1 MQGWVM
7 MDEVVVGI
15 DVSKDK
21 LDVCLRPAGDVF
33 VFSRNAAGLSE
44 LVERLKDLS
53 VALIAVEATGGFE
66 TVVAASLAS
75 AGLPVAVVNPAQVR
89 AFARALGQRA
99 KTDPIDAF
107 VIARFAEATRPEVR
121 PLDDEATQ
129 LLSALIARRRQI
141 IDMIVAET
149 HRERTVTDKT
159 LKKSIVHLKLALER
173 ALNDI
178 DANIDDQMRA
188 SPLWKAKEDLLSSVP
203 GIGPVT
209 ARTLIADLPELG
221 RLSPKQIAALAGLAP
236 YTQQSG
242 KWRGK
247 AFTGGGRTTVRS
259 VLFLA
264 AMAAARYNPVLKV
277 FRERLRAA
285 GKPPKVAIIA
295 VARKLLTILNA
306 MIRENNTWQPK
317 TH

>member
-1 MQGWVM
+1 

-33 VFSRNAAGLSE
+33 AVSRNAAGLSE
-44 LVERLKDLS
+44 LVERLKGLS

-75 AGLPVAVVNPAQVR
+75 AGLPVAVVNPGQVR

-159 LKKSIVHLKLALER
+159 LKKSIVQLKLALER

-178 DANIDDQMRA
+178 DANIDDHMRA
-188 SPLWKAKEDLLSSVP
+188 SPLWKGKEDLLSSVP

-259 VLFLA
+259 ILFLA
-264 AMAAARYNPVLKV
+264 AMAASRYNPVLKV

-295 VARKLLTILNA
+295 VARKLLTIPNA

-317 TH
+317 TS

>member
-1 MQGWVM
+1 M
-7 MDEVVVGI
+7 MDQVVVGI
-15 DVSKDK
+15 DVSKDR
-21 LDVCLRPAGDVF
+21 LDVCLLPGGDLF
-33 VFSRNAAGLSE
+33 VVSRNAAGLAE
-44 LVERLKDLS
+44 LTERLKGLS
-53 VALIAVEATGGFE
+53 VGVIAIEATGGFE

-75 AGLPVAVVNPAQVR
+75 SGLPVAVVNPAQIR
-89 AFARALGQRA
+89 HFAQALGKRA

-107 VIARFAEATRPEVR
+107 VIARFAEATKPDVR

-129 LLSALIARRRQI
+129 LLSALITRRRQI

-149 HRERTVTDKT
+149 HRERSVTDKM
-159 LKKSIVHLKLALER
+159 LKKSIVQLKMALER
-173 ALNDI
+173 ALSDI
-178 DANIDDQMRA
+178 DTKIDEQIRS

-203 GIGPVT
+203 GVGPIT

-236 YTQQSG
+236 YTRQSG

-247 AFTGGGRTTVRS
+247 AFTSGGRPSVRG

-264 AMAAARYNPVLKV
+264 AMAACRYNPVLKA
-277 FRERLRAA
+277 FRKRLLDA

-295 VARKLLTILNA
+295 MARKLLTILNA
-306 MIRENNTWQPK
+306 MIRENQPWQPK
-317 TH
+317 TT

>member
-1 MQGWVM
+1 M
-7 MDEVVVGI
+7 MDQVVVGI
-15 DVSKDK
+15 DVSKDR
-21 LDVCLRPAGDVF
+21 LDVCLLPAGDLF
-33 VFSRNAAGLSE
+33 VVSRNAAGLAE
-44 LVERLKDLS
+44 LTERLKGLS
-53 VALIAVEATGGFE
+53 VRVIAIEATGGFE

-75 AGLPVAVVNPAQVR
+75 SGLPVAVVNPAQIR
-89 AFARALGQRA
+89 HFAQALGKRA

-107 VIARFAEATRPEVR
+107 VIARFAEATKPDVR

-129 LLSALIARRRQI
+129 LLSALITRRRQI

-149 HRERTVTDKT
+149 HRERSVTDKS
-159 LKKSIVHLKLALER
+159 LKRSIAQLKMALER
-173 ALNDI
+173 ALSDI
-178 DANIDDQMRA
+178 DTKIDEQIRS

-203 GIGPVT
+203 GVGPIT

-236 YTQQSG
+236 YTRQSG

-247 AFTGGGRTTVRS
+247 AFTSGGRSSVRG

-264 AMAAARYNPVLKV
+264 AMAACRYNPVLKA
-277 FRERLRAA
+277 FRKRLLDA

-295 VARKLLTILNA
+295 MARKLLTILNA
-306 MIRENNTWQPK
+306 MIRENQPWQPK
-317 TH
+317 IT

>member
-1 MQGWVM
+1 

-33 VFSRNAAGLSE
+33 AVSRNAAGLSE
-44 LVERLKDLS
+44 LVERLKGLS

-75 AGLPVAVVNPAQVR
+75 AGLPVAVVNPGQVR

-159 LKKSIVHLKLALER
+159 LKKSIVQLKLALER

-259 VLFLA
+259 ILFLA
-264 AMAAARYNPVLKV
+264 AMAASRYNPVLKV

-317 TH
+317 TS

>member
-1 MQGWVM
+1 M
-7 MDEVVVGI
+7 MDQVVVGI
-15 DVSKDK
+15 DVSKDR
-21 LDVCLRPAGDVF
+21 LDVCLLPAGDLF
-33 VFSRNAAGLSE
+33 VVSRNAAGLAE
-44 LVERLKDLS
+44 LTERLKGLS
-53 VALIAVEATGGFE
+53 VRVIAIEATGGFE

-75 AGLPVAVVNPAQVR
+75 SGLPVAVVNPAQIR
-89 AFARALGQRA
+89 HFAQALGKRA

-107 VIARFAEATRPEVR
+107 VIARFAEATKPDVR

-129 LLSALIARRRQI
+129 LLSALITRRRQI

-149 HRERTVTDKT
+149 HRERSVTDKS
-159 LKKSIVHLKLALER
+159 LKRSIVQLKMALER
-173 ALNDI
+173 ALSDI
-178 DANIDDQMRA
+178 DTKIDEQIRS

-203 GIGPVT
+203 GVGPIT

-236 YTQQSG
+236 YTRQSG

-247 AFTGGGRTTVRS
+247 AFTSGGRSSVRG

-264 AMAAARYNPVLKV
+264 AMAACRYNPVLQA
-277 FRERLRAA
+277 FRKRLLDA

-295 VARKLLTILNA
+295 MARKLLTILNA
-306 MIRENNTWQPK
+306 MIRENQPWQPK
-317 TH
+317 IT

>member
-1 MQGWVM
+1 
-7 MDEVVVGI
+7 MDDVVVGI

-33 VFSRNAAGLSE
+33 AVSRNAAGLSE

-75 AGLPVAVVNPAQVR
+75 AGLPVAVVNPGQVR

-159 LKKSIVHLKLALER
+159 LKKSIVQLKLALER
-173 ALNDI
+173 ALNEI
-178 DANIDDQMRA
+178 DSNIDDQIRT

-242 KWRGK
+242 KWRGR
-247 AFTGGGRTTVRS
+247 AFTGGGRTSVRS

-264 AMAAARYNPVLKV
+264 AMAASRYNPVLKA

-285 GKPPKVAIIA
+285 GKPAKVALIA

-306 MIRENNTWQPK
+306 IIRENNTWQPK
-317 TH
+317 TP

>member
-1 MQGWVM
+1 M
-7 MDEVVVGI
+7 MDQVVVGI

-21 LDVCLRPAGDVF
+21 LDVCLLPGGELF
-33 VFSRNAAGLSE
+33 VVSRNAAGLSE
-44 LVERLKDLS
+44 LTERLKGLS
-53 VALIAVEATGGFE
+53 VGVIAIEATGGFE

-75 AGLPVAVVNPAQVR
+75 SGLPVAVVNPAQIR
-89 AFARALGQRA
+89 HFAQALGKRA

-107 VIARFAEATRPEVR
+107 VIARFAEAARPQVR

-129 LLSALIARRRQI
+129 LLSALITRRRQI

-149 HRERTVTDKT
+149 HRERSVTDKS
-159 LKKSIVHLKLALER
+159 LRKSIAQLKMALKR
-173 ALNDI
+173 ALSDI
-178 DANIDDQMRA
+178 DTEIDDQIRS

-203 GIGPVT
+203 GVGPIT

-236 YTQQSG
+236 YTRQSG
-242 KWRGK
+242 KWRGR
-247 AFTGGGRTTVRS
+247 AFTSGGRSSVRG

-264 AMAAARYNPVLKV
+264 AMAACRYNSVLKA
-277 FRERLRAA
+277 FRTRLLDA

-295 VARKLLTILNA
+295 MARKLLTILNA
-306 MIRENNTWQPK
+306 MIRENQPWQPQN
-317 TH
+317 T

>member
-1 MQGWVM
+1 M
-7 MDEVVVGI
+7 MDQVVVGI
-15 DVSKDK
+15 DVSKDR
-21 LDVCLRPAGDVF
+21 LDVCLLPAGDLF
-33 VFSRNAAGLSE
+33 VVSRNAAGLAE
-44 LVERLKDLS
+44 LAERLKGLS
-53 VALIAVEATGGFE
+53 VRVIAIEATGGFE

-75 AGLPVAVVNPAQVR
+75 SGLPVAVVNPAQIR
-89 AFARALGQRA
+89 HFAQALGKRA

-107 VIARFAEATRPEVR
+107 VIARFAEATKPDVR

-129 LLSALIARRRQI
+129 LLSALITRRRQI

-149 HRERTVTDKT
+149 HRERSVTDKS
-159 LKKSIVHLKLALER
+159 LKRSIAQLKMALER
-173 ALNDI
+173 ALSDI
-178 DANIDDQMRA
+178 DTKIDEQIRS

-203 GIGPVT
+203 GVGPIT

-236 YTQQSG
+236 YTRQSG

-247 AFTGGGRTTVRS
+247 AFTSGGRSSVRG

-264 AMAAARYNPVLKV
+264 AMAACRYNPVLQA
-277 FRERLRAA
+277 FRKRLLDA

-295 VARKLLTILNA
+295 MARKLLTILNA
-306 MIRENNTWQPK
+306 MIRENQPWQPK
-317 TH
+317 IT

>member
-1 MQGWVM
+1 M
-7 MDEVVVGI
+7 MDQVVVGI
-15 DVSKDK
+15 DVSKDR
-21 LDVCLRPAGDVF
+21 LDVCVLPGGDLF
-33 VFSRNAAGLSE
+33 VVSRNAAGLSE
-44 LVERLKDLS
+44 LAERLKGLS
-53 VALIAVEATGGFE
+53 VRVIAIEATGGFE

-75 AGLPVAVVNPAQVR
+75 SGLPVAVVNPAQIR
-89 AFARALGQRA
+89 HFAQALGKRA

-107 VIARFAEATRPEVR
+107 VIARFAEATKPDVR

-129 LLSALIARRRQI
+129 LLSALITRRRQI

-149 HRERTVTDKT
+149 HRERSVTDKS
-159 LKKSIVHLKLALER
+159 LKKSIAQLKMALER
-173 ALNDI
+173 ALSDI
-178 DANIDDQMRA
+178 DTKIDEQIRS

-203 GIGPVT
+203 GVGPIT

-236 YTQQSG
+236 YTRQSG

-247 AFTGGGRTTVRS
+247 AFTSGGRSSVRG

-264 AMAAARYNPVLKV
+264 AMAACRYNPVLKA
-277 FRERLRAA
+277 FRKRLLDA

-295 VARKLLTILNA
+295 MARKLLTILNA
-306 MIRENNTWQPK
+306 MIRENQPWQPK
-317 TH
+317 IT

>member
-1 MQGWVM
+1 M
-7 MDEVVVGI
+7 MDQVVVGI
-15 DVSKDK
+15 DVSKDR
-21 LDVCLRPAGDVF
+21 LDVCLLPGKELF
-33 VFSRNAAGLSE
+33 VVSRNAAGLSE
-44 LVERLKDLS
+44 LTERLKGLS
-53 VALIAVEATGGFE
+53 VGVIAIEATGGFE

-75 AGLPVAVVNPAQVR
+75 SGLPVAVVNPAQIR
-89 AFARALGQRA
+89 HFAQALGKRA

-107 VIARFAEATRPEVR
+107 VIARFAEATKPDVR

-129 LLSALIARRRQI
+129 LLSALITRRRQI

-149 HRERTVTDKT
+149 HRERSVTDKS
-159 LKKSIVHLKLALER
+159 LKKSIAQLKMALER
-173 ALNDI
+173 ALSDI
-178 DANIDDQMRA
+178 DTKIDEQIRS

-203 GIGPVT
+203 GVGPIT

-236 YTQQSG
+236 YTRQSG

-247 AFTGGGRTTVRS
+247 AFTSGGRSTVRG

-264 AMAAARYNPVLKV
+264 AMAACRYNPVLKA
-277 FRERLRAA
+277 FRKRLLDA

-295 VARKLLTILNA
+295 MARKLLTILNA
-306 MIRENNTWQPK
+306 MIRENQPWQPK
-317 TH
+317 IT

>member
-1 MQGWVM
+1 

-33 VFSRNAAGLSE
+33 SVSRNAAGLSE
-44 LVERLKDLS
+44 LVERLKGLS

-75 AGLPVAVVNPAQVR
+75 AGLPVAVVNPGQVR

-159 LKKSIVHLKLALER
+159 LKKSIVQLKLALER

-259 VLFLA
+259 ILFLA
-264 AMAAARYNPVLKV
+264 AMAASRYNPVLKV

-317 TH
+317 TP

>member
-1 MQGWVM
+1 M
-7 MDEVVVGI
+7 MDQVVVGI
-15 DVSKDK
+15 DVSKDR
-21 LDVCLRPAGDVF
+21 LDVCLLPGGELF
-33 VFSRNAAGLSE
+33 VVSRNAAGLSE
-44 LVERLKDLS
+44 LAERLKGLS
-53 VALIAVEATGGFE
+53 VRVIAIEATGGFE

-75 AGLPVAVVNPAQVR
+75 SGLPVAVVNPAQIR
-89 AFARALGQRA
+89 HFAQALGKRA

-107 VIARFAEATRPEVR
+107 VIARFAEATKPDVR

-129 LLSALIARRRQI
+129 LLSALITRRRQI

-149 HRERTVTDKT
+149 HRERSVTDKM
-159 LKKSIVHLKLALER
+159 LKKSIAQLKMALER
-173 ALNDI
+173 ALSDI
-178 DANIDDQMRA
+178 DTKIDEQIRS

-203 GIGPVT
+203 GVGPIT

-236 YTQQSG
+236 YTRQSG

-247 AFTGGGRTTVRS
+247 AFTSGGRSSVRG

-264 AMAAARYNPVLKV
+264 AMAACRYNPVLKA
-277 FRERLRAA
+277 FRKRLLDA

-295 VARKLLTILNA
+295 MARKLLTILNA
-306 MIRENNTWQPK
+306 MIRENQPWQPK
-317 TH
+317 TT

>member
-1 MQGWVM
+1 
-7 MDEVVVGI
+7 MDQVVVGI

-21 LDVCLRPAGDVF
+21 LDVCLLPAGELF
-33 VFSRNAAGLSE
+33 VVSRNASGLSE
-44 LVERLKDLS
+44 LVERLKGLPVGV
-53 VALIAVEATGGFE
+53 VALEATGGFE

-75 AGLPVAVVNPAQVR
+75 AGLPVAVINPAQIR
-89 AFARALGQRA
+89 HFAQALGKRA

-107 VIARFAEATRPEVR
+107 VIARFAEATKPEVR

-129 LLSALIARRRQI
+129 LLSALITRRRQI

-149 HRERTVTDKT
+149 HRERSVADKT
-159 LKKSIVHLKLALER
+159 LKRSIAQLKMALER
-173 ALNDI
+173 ALSDI
-178 DANIDDQMRA
+178 DTKIDEQIRS

-203 GIGPVT
+203 GVGPIT

-236 YTQQSG
+236 YTRQSG

-247 AFTGGGRTTVRS
+247 AFTGGGRSTVRR

-264 AMAAARYNPVLKV
+264 AMAACRYNPVLNT
-277 FRERLRAA
+277 FRKRLLDA

-295 VARKLLTILNA
+295 MARKLLTILNA
-306 MIRENNTWQPK
+306 MIRENQPWQPQN
-317 TH
+317 T

>member
-1 MQGWVM
+1 M
-7 MDEVVVGI
+7 MDQVVVGI
-15 DVSKDK
+15 DVSKDR
-21 LDVCLRPAGDVF
+21 LDVCLLPGGDLF
-33 VFSRNAAGLSE
+33 VVSRNAAGLAE
-44 LVERLKDLS
+44 LTERLKGLS
-53 VALIAVEATGGFE
+53 VGVIAIEATGGFE

-75 AGLPVAVVNPAQVR
+75 SGLPVAVVNPAQIR
-89 AFARALGQRA
+89 HFAQALGKRA

-107 VIARFAEATRPEVR
+107 VIARFAEATKPDVR

-129 LLSALIARRRQI
+129 LLSALITRRRQI

-149 HRERTVTDKT
+149 HRERSVTDKM
-159 LKKSIVHLKLALER
+159 LKKSIVQLKMALER
-173 ALNDI
+173 ALSDI
-178 DANIDDQMRA
+178 DTKIDEQIRS

-203 GIGPVT
+203 GVGPIT

-236 YTQQSG
+236 YTRQSG

-247 AFTGGGRTTVRS
+247 AFTSGGRSTVRG

-264 AMAAARYNPVLKV
+264 AMAACRYNPVLKA
-277 FRERLRAA
+277 FRKRLLDA

-295 VARKLLTILNA
+295 MARKLLTILNA
-306 MIRENNTWQPK
+306 MIRENQPWQPK
-317 TH
+317 IT

>member
-1 MQGWVM
+1 
-7 MDEVVVGI
+7 MDQVVVGI

-21 LDVCLRPAGDVF
+21 LDICLLPGGDLF
-33 VFSRNAAGLSE
+33 VVSRNAAGLSE
-44 LVERLKDLS
+44 LTERLKGLS
-53 VALIAVEATGGFE
+53 VGVIAIEATGGFE

-75 AGLPVAVVNPAQVR
+75 SGLPVAVVNPAQVR
-89 AFARALGQRA
+89 HFAQALGKRA

-107 VIARFAEATRPEVR
+107 VIARFAEAIRPEVR
-121 PLDDEATQ
+121 PLDDQAAQ
-129 LLSALIARRRQI
+129 LLSALITRRRQI

-149 HRERTVTDKT
+149 HRERSITDKS
-159 LKKSIVHLKLALER
+159 LKKSIAQLKMALER
-173 ALNDI
+173 ALSDI
-178 DANIDDQMRA
+178 DTKIDEQIRS

-203 GIGPVT
+203 GVGPIT

-236 YTQQSG
+236 YTRQSG

-247 AFTGGGRTTVRS
+247 AFTSGGRSSVRA

-264 AMAAARYNPVLKV
+264 AMAACRYNPVLKA
-277 FRERLRAA
+277 FRKRLIDA

-295 VARKLLTILNA
+295 MARKLLTILNA
-306 MIRENNTWQPK
+306 MIRENQPWQPK
-317 TH
+317 IT

>member
-1 MQGWVM
+1 M
-7 MDEVVVGI
+7 MDQVVVGI
-15 DVSKDK
+15 DVSKDR
-21 LDVCLRPAGDVF
+21 LDVCVLPGGDLF
-33 VFSRNAAGLSE
+33 VVSRNAAGLSE
-44 LVERLKDLS
+44 LAERLKGLS
-53 VALIAVEATGGFE
+53 VRVIAIEATGGFE

-75 AGLPVAVVNPAQVR
+75 SGLPVAVVNPAQIR
-89 AFARALGQRA
+89 HFAQALGKRA

-107 VIARFAEATRPEVR
+107 VIARFAEATKPDVR

-129 LLSALIARRRQI
+129 LLSALITRRRQI

-149 HRERTVTDKT
+149 HRERSVTDKS
-159 LKKSIVHLKLALER
+159 LKRSIAQLKMALER
-173 ALNDI
+173 ALSDI
-178 DANIDDQMRA
+178 DTKIDEQIRS

-203 GIGPVT
+203 GVGPIT

-236 YTQQSG
+236 YTRQSG

-247 AFTGGGRTTVRS
+247 AFTSGGRSSVRG

-264 AMAAARYNPVLKV
+264 AMAACRYNPVLKA
-277 FRERLRAA
+277 FRKRLLDA

-295 VARKLLTILNA
+295 MARKLLTILNA
-306 MIRENNTWQPK
+306 MIRENQPWQPK
-317 TH
+317 IT

>member
-1 MQGWVM
+1 

-33 VFSRNAAGLSE
+33 AVSRNAAGLSE
-44 LVERLKDLS
+44 LVERLKGLS

-75 AGLPVAVVNPAQVR
+75 AGLPVAVVNPGQVR

-317 TH
+317 TP

>member
-1 MQGWVM
+1 

-33 VFSRNAAGLSE
+33 AVSRNAAGLSE
-44 LVERLKDLS
+44 LVERLKGLS

-75 AGLPVAVVNPAQVR
+75 AGLPVAVVNPGQVR

-159 LKKSIVHLKLALER
+159 LKKSIVQLKLALER

-259 VLFLA
+259 ILFLA
-264 AMAAARYNPVLKV
+264 AMAASRYNPVLKV

-317 TH
+317 TP

>member
-1 MQGWVM
+1 

-33 VFSRNAAGLSE
+33 AVSRNAAGLSE
-44 LVERLKDLS
+44 LVERLKGLS

-75 AGLPVAVVNPAQVR
+75 AGLPVAVVNPGQVR

-159 LKKSIVHLKLALER
+159 LKKSIVQLKLALER

-259 VLFLA
+259 ILFLA
-264 AMAAARYNPVLKV
+264 AMAASRYNPVLKV

-306 MIRENNTWQPK
+306 IIRENNTWQPK
-317 TH
+317 TP

>member
-1 MQGWVM
+1 
-7 MDEVVVGI
+7 MDDVVVGI

-33 VFSRNAAGLSE
+33 SVSRNAAGLSD
-44 LVERLKDLS
+44 LVERLKDLP
-53 VALIAVEATGGFE
+53 VALIAIEATGGFE

-75 AGLPVAVVNPAQVR
+75 AGLPVAVVNPGQVR

-159 LKKSIVHLKLALER
+159 LKKSIVQLKLALER
-173 ALNDI
+173 ALNEI
-178 DANIDDQMRA
+178 DSNIDDQIRT

-242 KWRGK
+242 KWRGR
-247 AFTGGGRTTVRS
+247 AFTGGGRTSVRS

-264 AMAAARYNPVLKV
+264 AMAASRYNPVLKA

-285 GKPPKVAIIA
+285 GKPAKVALIA

-306 MIRENNTWQPK
+306 IIRENNTWQPK
-317 TH
+317 TP

>member
-1 MQGWVM
+1 M
-7 MDEVVVGI
+7 MDQVVVGI
-15 DVSKDK
+15 DVSKDR
-21 LDVCLRPAGDVF
+21 LDVCVLPGGDLF
-33 VFSRNAAGLSE
+33 VVSRNAAGLSE
-44 LVERLKDLS
+44 LAERLKGLS
-53 VALIAVEATGGFE
+53 VRVIAIEATGGFE

-75 AGLPVAVVNPAQVR
+75 SGLPVAVVNPAQIR
-89 AFARALGQRA
+89 HFAQALGKRA

-107 VIARFAEATRPEVR
+107 VIARFAEATKPDVR

-129 LLSALIARRRQI
+129 LLSALITRRRQI

-149 HRERTVTDKT
+149 HRERSVTDKS
-159 LKKSIVHLKLALER
+159 LKRSIAQLKMALER
-173 ALNDI
+173 ALSDI
-178 DANIDDQMRA
+178 DTKIDEQIRS

-203 GIGPVT
+203 GVGPIT

-236 YTQQSG
+236 YTRQSG

-247 AFTGGGRTTVRS
+247 AFTSGGRSSVRG

-264 AMAAARYNPVLKV
+264 AMAACRYNPVLQA
-277 FRERLRAA
+277 FRKRLLDA

-295 VARKLLTILNA
+295 MARKLLTILNA
-306 MIRENNTWQPK
+306 MIRENQPWQPK
-317 TH
+317 IT

>member
-1 MQGWVM
+1 

-33 VFSRNAAGLSE
+33 AVSRNAAGLSE
-44 LVERLKDLS
+44 LVERLKGLS

-75 AGLPVAVVNPAQVR
+75 AGLPVAVVNPGQVR

-159 LKKSIVHLKLALER
+159 LKKSIVQLKLALER

-178 DANIDDQMRA
+178 DANIDEQMRA

-221 RLSPKQIAALAGLAP
+221 RLSLKQIAALAGLAP

-259 VLFLA
+259 ILFLA
-264 AMAAARYNPVLKV
+264 AMAASRYNPVLKV

-317 TH
+317 TP

>member
-1 MQGWVM
+1 

-33 VFSRNAAGLSE
+33 AVSRNAAGLSE
-44 LVERLKDLS
+44 LVERLKGLS

-75 AGLPVAVVNPAQVR
+75 AGLPVAVVNPGQVR

-159 LKKSIVHLKLALER
+159 LKKSIVQLKLALER

-259 VLFLA
+259 ILFLA
-264 AMAAARYNPVLKV
+264 AMAASRYNPVLKV

-295 VARKLLTILNA
+295 VARKLLTIPNA

-317 TH
+317 TP

>member
-1 MQGWVM
+1 

-33 VFSRNAAGLSE
+33 AVSRNAAGLSE
-44 LVERLKDLS
+44 LVERLKGLS

-75 AGLPVAVVNPAQVR
+75 AGLPVAVVNPGQVR

-159 LKKSIVHLKLALER
+159 LKKSIVQLKLALER

-221 RLSPKQIAALAGLAP
+221 RLSLKQIAALAGLAP

-259 VLFLA
+259 ILFLA
-264 AMAAARYNPVLKV
+264 AMAASRYNPVLKV

-317 TH
+317 TP